1 MVILS
6 RPVLPLCLFKL
17 IWLLFCCSLGEVEF
31 CSANPIL
38 KYTQED
44 LSQRGVFGTLFCT
57 NFRVT
62 FISDETPQEETVRI
76 QQTLL
81 FWHNRMRISTT
92 VFYYSYEFDSYE
104 NVKKKLRKKAWRFT
118 LKPNPQWSIVETH
131 TNDIIQICQHFTEA
145 WK

>member
-1 MVILS
+1 MQTNASFYLWRTETKLKWFAVVILS
-6 RPVLPLCLFKL
+6 RPVLTLCLFKL
-17 IWLLFCCSLGEVEF
+17 TWLLFCYFLGEVEF

-76 QQTLL
+76 GDRTQQTLL
-81 FWHNRMRISTT
+81 SWHNRMRISTT

-104 NVKKKLRKKAWRFT
+104 NVRFFWKKKAWRFT
-118 LKPNPQWSIVETH
+118 P
-131 TNDIIQICQHFTEA
+131 
-145 WK
+145 